1 MYILSE
7 LTGKRYDSVEEC
19 LAAEEQIKKAEAE
32 KEDLKNEAFEAMKAY
47 LEEGGKLN
55 ELVKLFGNYRVSN
68 RDYDFVN
75 PIWKFFDE

>member
-19 LAAEEQIKKAEAE
+19 LVAEEQIKKAEAE

-47 LEEGGKLN
+47 LEVGGTLSD
-55 ELVKLFGNYRVSN
+55 LVKPFGNYKVVDRN
-68 RDYDFVN
+68 FGYPLWGF
-75 PIWKFFDE
+75 WK

>member
-19 LAAEEQIKKAEAE
+19 LAAEEQIKKAEKE
-32 KEDLKNEAFEAMKAY
+32 KEGLKEEAFKAIKAY

-55 ELVKLFGNYRVSN
+55 DLVKLFGNYKVVDRN
-68 RDYDFVN
+68 FGYPLWDL
-75 PIWKFFDE
+75 WK

>member
-47 LEEGGKLN
+47 LEEGGNLSD
-55 ELVKLFGNYRVSN
+55 LVKPFGNYKVVDRN
-68 RDYDFVN
+68 FGYPLWGF
-75 PIWKFFDE
+75 WK

>member
-32 KEDLKNEAFEAMKAY
+32 KEYLKNEAFEAMRAY
-47 LEEGGKLN
+47 LEEGGELN
-55 ELVKLFGNYRVSN
+55 DLVKLFGNYKVVN
-68 RDYDFVN
+68 GNFGYPHWDF
-75 PIWKFFDE
+75 WQ

>member
-55 ELVKLFGNYRVSN
+55 DLVKLFGNYKVVNGNFGYPRW
-68 RDYDFVN
+68 DF
-75 PIWKFFDE
+75 WK